1 MSSKELHTNSAVKY
15 KVIEYKESH
24 RSEKRGINLML
35 MQKYELLEND
45 FFVKTMLNALCYQR
59 KDKTL
64 K

>member
-15 KVIEYKESH
+15 NVIEYKESH

-35 MQKYELLEND
+35 MQKHDLLEND
-45 FFVKTMLNALCYQR
+45 FFKTMLNALCYQR